1 MIAEPYRCPLSSFFQ
16 WLVGWY
22 TIVTPQKKI
31 EHDRIVMNSPY
42 FSIEISVGVEAYE
55 GASLRTWLWNLGIP
69 RCDCYIEN
77 DSGFKKIVLFD
88 YRL

>member
-1 MIAEPYRCPLSSFFQ
+1 MPSFILFPVVG
-16 WLVGWY
+16 WLVHNCNP
-22 TIVTPQKKI
+22 PQKI
-31 EHDRIVMNSPY
+31 EHDRTVMNSPY

-77 DSGFKKIVLFD
+77 DSGFKKNSFI
-88 YRL
+88 

>member
-1 MIAEPYRCPLSSFFQ
+1 
-16 WLVGWY
+16 
-22 TIVTPQKKI
+22 
-31 EHDRIVMNSPY
+31 MNSPY

-77 DSGFKKIVLFD
+77 DSGFKKNSFIWL
-88 YRL
+88 